1 MLRGINVLLVASSLG
16 SMQMEFIDVP
26 MKRVRLF
33 GGDLLINRQQASQ
46 GKDID
51 AGNVID
57 RPFIR

>member
-1 MLRGINVLLVASSLG
+1 
-16 SMQMEFIDVP
+16 MQMEFIDVP

-33 GGDLLINRQQASQ
+33 GGDLLINRQQGSQ
-46 GKDID
+46 GKDTD